1 MSITLRLLLL
11 SLFCQTGMTALM
23 CASARGHTD
32 IVELFLSSGV
42 QVDLQNQVVSI
53 REYHSGK
60 AQNGGKVITDLTA
73 ETLIEDNQ
81 GVLYAWRTQAA

>member
-1 MSITLRLLLL
+1 
-11 SLFCQTGMTALM
+11 MTALM

-42 QVDLQNQVVSI
+42 QVDLQNQVV
-53 REYHSGK
+53 REHHSGK

-81 GVLYAWRTQAA
+81 GVLYAWTTQAA